1 MMTKDKSSNDEQLP
15 LAATI
20 SRPSPYSSRLRGSH
34 SSNHGFVA
42 RRPPG
47 DDEGP
52 PDPIDPEDPGDP
64 EEDPPTDPPPPP
76 ISTPDLAMQIATCI
90 DESLRD
96 RIINTFRALTQADAD
111 VRTACIR
118 GTQRIGVWLRPAVAR
133 DNEARNAALGHLEL
147 LAAEDTFCY
156 FINTSLIRRQVF
168 DAWNDNEKFPK
179 RLNGSGEADSGGP
192 IHLTGLSLNFDSPNK
207 IVTRVK
213 GFDERPW
220 PDVDFQLTITDTLTA
235 SDGVL
240 HCDTTRDLDTDT
252 SWLNFL
258 TILFA
263 LPGTPN
269 LFGWLFLAQRLI
281 VGSQDAPPS
290 DADTPGDAALAL
302 IPKEFQIAGGQK
314 LVASYRQIDVSSGG
328 IFAGGSVALAARTP
342 RVTLS
347 GPQQL
352 SVFEG
357 WPAITRTFALSTSDL
372 RPPFDLAAVAKLNA
386 RVMGTD
392 GTSGVS
398 VHPSISWSGDG
409 EALQPK
415 SETTKF
421 RFNLQGLN
429 AGDVVTRRVSAR
441 VEDSDGLN
449 ASADLMVEIRVE
461 SPPEPEETQ
470 AALEQLA

>member
-1 MMTKDKSSNDEQLP
+1 MMTKDKSSTDEQLP

-20 SRPSPYSSRLRGSH
+20 SRPTPSSIRLRGSH

-42 RRPPG
+42 MRPPG

-52 PDPIDPEDPGDP
+52 PDPDDPDDPGDP

-90 DESLRD
+90 DPSLRD
-96 RIINTFRALTQADAD
+96 RIVNTFRAMTRADAD

-118 GTQRIGVWLRPAVAR
+118 GTQRIGVWFRPAVGR
-133 DNEARNAALGHLEL
+133 DNEARDAGLSHLEI
-147 LAAEDTFCY
+147 LADEDTFCY
-156 FINTSLIRRQVF
+156 FVNTTLIRRQAFEV
-168 DAWNDNEKFPK
+168 WSNDETTPK
-179 RLNGSGEADSGGP
+179 RLNGSGEADSDGP
-192 IHLTGLSLNFDSPNK
+192 IHLTGFSINFDSPNK

-240 HCDTTRDLDTDT
+240 HCDTGRDLDIDT
-252 SWLNFL
+252 SWLTFL
-258 TILFA
+258 TILFNM
-263 LPGTPN
+263 PGPN
-269 LFGWLFLAQRLI
+269 LLGWSFLAQRLI
-281 VGSQDAPPS
+281 VGSAEAPPS
-290 DADTPGDAALAL
+290 DEDTPGDAALAL

-314 LVASYRQIDVSSGG
+314 LVASYRQIDVSTGG
-328 IFAGGSVALAARTP
+328 IFAGGSVAIAARTP
-342 RVTLS
+342 EVTLN

-357 WPAITRTFALSTSDL
+357 RSSITRTFALSTSDL
-372 RPPFDLAAVAKLNA
+372 RPPFDLAAVAKLQA
-386 RVMGTD
+386 KVAGTD

-398 VHPSISWSGDG
+398 VRPSISWSGDG
-409 EALQPK
+409 DALQPK
-415 SETTKF
+415 SETTRF

-449 ASADLMVEIRVE
+449 ASADLMVEISVVP
-461 SPPEPEETQ
+461 PPEPEETQ